1 MKLFKRSKEN
11 ERLIRKLKADF
22 SDIETGFNKLKS
34 EIEPLK
40 LEIARLKDFKTETEN
55 NIRLKQFKKL
65 VGKDV
70 SIKEGDTFIVYGSI
84 KPSKVKG
91 RDIRGKL
98 LSVRTTNKKFE
109 IVIKNVLGMQV
120 FNYSSEDLIY
130 IKKYVS

>member
-1 MKLFKRSKEN
+1 MNIFKRSREN
-11 ERLIRKLKADF
+11 QRLIKELKYDF
-22 SDIETGFNKLKS
+22 SDIETGFNKLKY

-40 LEIARLKDFKTETEN
+40 SEIEKLKDFKTETEN

-70 SIKEGDTFIVYGSI
+70 TLFRRIDS
-84 KPSKVKG
+84 
-91 RDIRGKL
+91 RHIRGKL